1 VERSPETIDQL
12 RDAAFAL
19 ATMGDAEVLDG
30 LAAALALWRGP
41 DGYAARAAH
50 DLAEYTGQS
59 ADMLRFGLERML
71 NAHSRDALAAWLADA
86 RVEAARATAAH
97 RSDGQAPSLALLRG
111 PSVIAQILAGNV
123 AGLGIVA
130 ALEGLLARSAVLLK
144 PAAGDPVTAS
154 LFKAAMDRAAPQLG
168 KAIMVRPWTGGDA
181 KVEDEV
187 FNRVDFV
194 VASGGEE
201 MAVALH
207 DRLTTPHLI
216 YGPRVSIGV
225 VGMGWHSAPDSW
237 WEDAVREIV
246 LWDQQGCLS
255 PRILFVAGDQKRF
268 ARHLAEVMKHWETV
282 WPARP
287 REAAESSAVHGFR
300 SPYQM
305 AGGNDAGC
313 IEPGNT
319 AWTVVWD
326 PDPTLHAGPPLRVV
340 RVTRRI
346 GMRAMKALLSKN
358 RGRVQGMGTAFLA
371 SHGLSWRRV
380 AESGEVPRTAP
391 ITSIQEPPAGWRA
404 DGRSGLAKLLAHGV
418 SE

>member
-1 VERSPETIDQL
+1 
-12 RDAAFAL
+12 
-19 ATMGDAEVLDG
+19 MGDAEVLDG
-30 LAAALALWRGP
+30 LASALALWSGP

-50 DLAEYTGQS
+50 DLAEHNGQS
-59 ADMLRFGLERML
+59 ADMLRFGLERL
-71 NAHSRDALAAWLADA
+71 LSAHSRDALAAWLADS
-86 RVEAARATAAH
+86 RVEAARAVAA
-97 RSDGQAPSLALLRG
+97 RRADGQAPSLALLRG
-111 PSVIAQILAGNV
+111 PNVIAQILAGNV
-123 AGLGIVA
+123 AGLGIA
-130 ALEGLLARSAVLLK
+130 AAVEGLLARSAVLLK
-144 PAAGDPVTAS
+144 PASGDPVTS
-154 LFKAAMDRAAPQLG
+154 RLFKEALDRAAPQLG
-168 KAIMVRPWTGGDA
+168 KAIVVRSWSGGDA
-181 KVEDEV
+181 RVEDEV

-207 DRLTTPHLI
+207 ERLRTPHLI

-225 VGMGWHSAPDSW
+225 IGMGWHSAPESW
-237 WEDAVREIV
+237 WEEVVREIV

-268 ARHLAEVMKHWETV
+268 ARRLAEAMKHWETV

-287 REAAESSAVHGFR
+287 RAAAESAAVHGFR

-305 AGGNDAGC
+305 AGGTDAGC

-326 PDPTLHAGPPLRVV
+326 SDPTLHAGPPLRVV

-346 GMRAMKALLSKN
+346 GMRVLKPLLSMN

-371 SHGLSWRRV
+371 SHDLAWRRV

-391 ITSIQEPPAGWRA
+391 LTSIQEPPAGWRA
-404 DGRSGLAKLLAHGV
+404 DGRSGLAELLAHGV